1 MKRKICVV
9 TATRAEFGLLY
20 WIIKELEETEN
31 IDLQLIVTG
40 AHLSPEFGLTIKNIK
55 DAGLAIS
62 KEIEILMSSDTPVGI
77 SKSMGLALISFSEAF
92 QDLKPDLLVILGDR
106 YEMLAVASAALIAR
120 IPIAH
125 IHGGEIT
132 EGAIDESIR
141 HALTKLSNIHFTS
154 TNEYKKRV
162 IQLGEKPD
170 MVFNLGAPGIDSI
183 KKFILLSKEELEK
196 SIDFTLGDKSILTTF
211 HPVTNDNETAE
222 IQFNKLLKALD
233 AFPEYKVVFTKANA
247 DTNGRIINTLIDEYV
262 SKYKKR
268 CVAFYSLGQLR
279 YLSAIKHTSLVLGN
293 SSSGIIEAPSFSKPS
308 VNIGNRQKGRVKA
321 ESVIDCITDT
331 QAIVNAINKA
341 LSTEHQE
348 LIKNVKNPYGEGD
361 SSKQIVSVLR
371 HINLAN
377 LRTKEFHDLQ

>member
-40 AHLSPEFGLTIKNIK
+40 AHLSPEFGLTVKNIK
-55 DAGLAIS
+55 DTGLTIS

-106 YEMLAVASAALIAR
+106 YETLAVASAALIAR

-141 HALTKLSNIHFTS
+141 HALTKLSNIHFT
-154 TNEYKKRV
+154 TTDEYKKRV

-170 MVFNLGAPGIDSI
+170 TVYNLGAPGIDSI
-183 KKFILLSKEELEK
+183 KKFTLLSKEELEK
-196 SIDFTLGDKSILTTF
+196 SIDFTLEDKSILTTF
-211 HPVTNDNETAE
+211 HPVTNDNENPE
-222 IQFNKLLKALD
+222 IQFNELLKALD

-262 SKYKKR
+262 SKHKKR

-321 ESVIDCITDT
+321 DSVIDCITDT

-341 LSTEHQE
+341 LSSEHQE
-348 LIKNVKNPYGEGD
+348 LIKNVKNPYGDGN
-361 SSKQIVSVLR
+361 SSKQIVSVLKD
-371 HINLAN
+371 INLDN
-377 LRTKEFHDLQ
+377 LRTKEFHDLR